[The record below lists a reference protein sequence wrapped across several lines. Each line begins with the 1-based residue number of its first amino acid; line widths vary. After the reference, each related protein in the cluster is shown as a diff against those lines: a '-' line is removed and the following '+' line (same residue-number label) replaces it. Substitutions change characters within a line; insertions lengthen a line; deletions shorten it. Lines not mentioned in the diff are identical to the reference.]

1 MALEFTKAEAKQ
13 WAKKNLKG
21 LEGVIHAS
29 FTPDLAELDEEGIRW
44 DVQYLIAN
52 QLSCILCAVESCGM
66 TFEERKKFVEIVCD
80 EAKGKIHVSMT
91 ILQNTVEE
99 DIEMM
104 AHFEKVGGTFI
115 LLGHPVQFY
124 PRSPEE
130 IYRQYKLMCDST
142 NLTVN
147 FYAGRLHVRSMHPSY
162 FPLSILPKIADIP
175 NVVGMKLCGGGPIG
189 FMVES
194 FRLIGDRIL
203 VNDPMQTNWP
213 ITIPQY
219 GQQWAG
225 AGPYDASQ
233 TPDNPRMVR
242 MFNLFVDGKM
252 DEAMDMYWDFLK
264 GMPAGGGSMG
274 GADSYFNTGIV
285 SALPDKYAQW
295 CLGGNGGMVRQP
307 MGQRLHDYQ
316 KEGIKARL
324 RGLGVALRDN
334 EEEFFVGRVNYSK
347 GARMKQY

>member
-1 MALEFTKAEAKQ
+1 MALEFTKKEAKQ
-13 WAKKNLKG
+13 WAKENLMG

-29 FTPDLAELDEEGIRW
+29 YTPDLSGLDEEGIRW

-52 QLSCILCAVESCGM
+52 QLSCILCAVEASAM
-66 TFEERKKFVEIVCD
+66 TFEERKQFVEIVCD
-80 EAKGKIHVSMT
+80 EAKDKIHVSMT

-104 AHFEKVGGTFI
+104 HQFEKVGGTFI

-142 NLTVN
+142 NLAVN
-147 FYAGRLHVRSMHPSY
+147 FYAGRLHVRNMHPSY
-162 FPLSILPKIADIP
+162 FPLDTLQQIADIP

-194 FRLIGDRIL
+194 FRLIGDRVL
-203 VNDPMQTNWP
+203 VNDPVQTNWP

-225 AGPYDASQ
+225 AGPYDIFQ
-233 TPDNPRMVR
+233 TADNPRMV
-242 MFNLFVDGKM
+242 NLFNTFVEGKI
-252 DEAMDMYWDFLK
+252 DEAMEMYWDFMK
-264 GMPAGGGSMG
+264 GMPGGGSMG
-274 GADSYFNTGIV
+274 GGADSYFHTGIV
-285 SALPDKYAQW
+285 NTLPDKYFQW
-295 CLGGNGGMVRQP
+295 LLGGNGGMVRQP
-307 MGQRLHDYQ
+307 MGQRLYDYQ
-316 KEGIKARL
+316 KEMMRAHA
-324 RGLGVALRDN
+324 RGLGVPLRDN

>member
-1 MALEFTKAEAKQ
+1 MALEFTKKEAKQ
-13 WAKKNLKG
+13 WAKVNLKG

-29 FTPDLAELDEEGIRW
+29 YTPDLSGLDEEGIRW

-52 QLSCILCAVESCGM
+52 QLNCILCAVEASAM
-66 TFEERKKFVEIVCD
+66 TFEERKIFAEIVCD
-80 EAKGKIHVSMT
+80 EAKDKIHVSMT

-104 AHFEKVGGTFI
+104 HHFEKVGGTFI

-124 PRSPEE
+124 PRSAEE

-142 NLTVN
+142 NLAVN
-147 FYAGRLHVRSMHPSY
+147 FYAGRLHVRRMHPSY
-162 FPLSILPKIADIP
+162 FPLDTLQQIADIP

-194 FRLIGDRIL
+194 FRLIGDRVL
-203 VNDPMQTNWP
+203 VNDPVQINWP
-213 ITIPQY
+213 IAIPQY

-225 AGPYDASQ
+225 AGPYDTSQ
-233 TPDNPRMVR
+233 TPNNPRMV
-242 MFNLFVDGKM
+242 NLFNAFVEGKI
-252 DEAMDMYWDFLK
+252 DDAMEMYWDFLK
-264 GMPAGGGSMG
+264 GVPAGISMG
-274 GADSYFNTGIV
+274 GADSYFHTGIV
-285 SALPDKYAQW
+285 NTLPDKYSQW
-295 CLGGNGGMVRQP
+295 LLGGNGGMVRQP
-307 MGQRLHDYQ
+307 MGQRLYDYQ
-316 KEGIKARL
+316 KEMMRAHA
-324 RGLGVALRDN
+324 RGLGVPLRDN

>member
-1 MALEFTKAEAKQ
+1 
-13 WAKKNLKG
+13 
-21 LEGVIHAS
+21 
-29 FTPDLAELDEEGIRW
+29 
-44 DVQYLIAN
+44 
-52 QLSCILCAVESCGM
+52 M
-66 TFEERKKFVEIVCD
+66 TFEERKKFVETVCD

-104 AHFEKVGGTFI
+104 HHFEKVGGTFI

-124 PRSPEE
+124 PRTPEE

-142 NLTVN
+142 NLAVN

-162 FPLSILPKIADIP
+162 FPLSILPQIADIL

-194 FRLIGDRIL
+194 FRLIGDRVL

-242 MFNLFVDGKM
+242 LFNLFVDGKM
-252 DEAMDMYWDFLK
+252 DEAMDLYWDFMK
-264 GMPAGGGSMG
+264 SIPAGISLGG

-285 SALPDKYAQW
+285 STLPDKYAQW
-295 CLGGNGGMVRQP
+295 LLGGNGGIVRQP

-316 KEGIKARL
+316 KEGIRARL
-324 RGLGVALRDN
+324 RGLGVPLRDN
-334 EEEFFVGRVNYSK
+334 EEEFFVGRANYSK

>member
-1 MALEFTKAEAKQ
+1 MALEFTKTEAKQ

-29 FTPDLAELDEEGIRW
+29 FTPDLSGLDEEGIRW
-44 DVQYLIAN
+44 DVQYLISH

-80 EAKGKIHVSMT
+80 EARGKIHVSMT

-104 AHFEKVGGTFI
+104 KHFEKVGGTFV

-124 PRSPEE
+124 PRTPEE

-142 NLTVN
+142 NLAVN

-162 FPLSILPKIADIP
+162 FPLSILPQIADIP

-194 FRLIGDRIL
+194 FRLIGDRVL

-213 ITIPQY
+213 ITILQY

-225 AGPYDASQ
+225 AGPYDSSQ

-242 MFNLFVDGKM
+242 LFNTFVEGKV
-252 DEAMDMYWDFLK
+252 DEAMEMYWDFMK
-264 GMPAGGGSMG
+264 GIPGGGAMGG

-285 SALPDKYAQW
+285 SALPDKYSQW
-295 CLGGNGGMVRQP
+295 LLGGNGGMVRQP
-307 MGQRLHDYQ
+307 MGQRLYDYQ
-316 KEGIKARL
+316 KEGIRFRL
-324 RGLGVALRDN
+324 SELGIPLRDN